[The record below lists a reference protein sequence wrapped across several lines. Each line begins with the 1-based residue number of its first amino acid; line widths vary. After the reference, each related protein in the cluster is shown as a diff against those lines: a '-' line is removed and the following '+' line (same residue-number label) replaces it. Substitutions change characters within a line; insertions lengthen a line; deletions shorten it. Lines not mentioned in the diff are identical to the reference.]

1 MILLLPDQQH
11 LIYFISQ
18 IEFLIF
24 DSILNRFLFPAPP
37 KSYDWGTY
45 PGELLCVVG
54 REGDI
59 VPCLL
64 LPGVSNHTSVGT
76 GPFFAHHSFGNS
88 YDAIIQ
94 RIKNAITYNFFFVS

>member
-1 MILLLPDQQH
+1 
-11 LIYFISQ
+11 
-18 IEFLIF
+18 
-24 DSILNRFLFPAPP
+24 LNRFLFPAPP

-76 GPFFAHHSFGNS
+76 GLLILRNAYDNLATSYRAILNIIMNQTSFTP
-88 YDAIIQ
+88 A
-94 RIKNAITYNFFFVS
+94 V